1 MYLPGYVH
9 WIWHWDGQLIVDV
22 FPEKSSIG
30 EARSSSIL
38 LRPKSFD
45 TNLMDSVTDTK
56 NYD

>member
-1 MYLPGYVH
+1 MIVQSSSPGVGSYN
-9 WIWHWDGQLIVDV
+9 L
-22 FPEKSSIG
+22 KSSIG